1 MIGLC
6 QKYFFSSVDVSTDE
20 NNPEAVD
27 YVDMKSIAKKI
38 KTRRQFHPQFHIIDA
53 WGDVRLRVGQ
63 RFKRRGANIP
73 REEIE
78 LVVSEVTFIEDA
90 SGFHMVVKA
99 VNKFEVPAQIF
110 SVTENNES
118 NFS

>member
-38 KTRRQFHPQFHIIDA
+38 KTRRQFHPQFHIVDA
-53 WGDVRLRVGQ
+53 WGD
-63 RFKRRGANIP
+63 GA
-73 REEIE
+73 
-78 LVVSEVTFIEDA
+78 
-90 SGFHMVVKA
+90 
-99 VNKFEVPAQIF
+99 
-110 SVTENNES
+110 
-118 NFS
+118 